1 EIETAR
7 LLSQDIWRIV
17 NQHRTEQAQRLA
29 ATVFSASSSGICVT
43 DAGQRIVSINP
54 ALTTITG
61 YGSEEIIGR
70 TPRLFASGR
79 QHVGFYREMWS
90 CIKSSGSWRGE
101 IWNRRKNGEIFPAWL
116 TITAVTGSE
125 GKVTHYIGSFHD
137 ITERKRSQDHIHF
150 LAHHDALTRLPNRR
164 LLDERIRDAI
174 DRSRREQLHAA
185 VLFID
190 LDRFKLINDTLGH
203 DVGDRL
209 LSRVAEILSS
219 VLDEHET
226 VARLGG
232 DEFVIVVPG
241 VADVARTAQLANR
254 LIEVVS
260 APQLIDE
267 RPFQVTPSIG
277 ISIYPDDGDDAP
289 TLLRN
294 ADTAMYHAKE
304 RGRNNFQFFTAAMN
318 EALRE
323 RVSIEHELRL
333 AIERDE
339 FELVYQ
345 PQVDSRD
352 DRARGCEA
360 LLRWHHPQLGLVP
373 PGRFIAVAEE
383 TGLIVP
389 IGAWVLQQACRQLR
403 AWHDAGH
410 TGMRIGFNLSPR
422 QLQQADLAER
432 IAATLEAWRLPA
444 SSLEIEL
451 TESMLMADPVS
462 ASTLLHRL
470 AHLGVRLAIDDF
482 GTGYSSLAYLKRFP
496 VSRLKIDRSFV
507 RDLET
512 DANDAAIIAAVVA
525 MAASLNI
532 EAVAEGVETVEQ
544 LRFLQA
550 RGCHVVQGHL
560 FSPPR
565 PAAALTTFHFP
576 LPTTR
581 G

>member
-1 EIETAR
+1 
-7 LLSQDIWRIV
+7 
-17 NQHRTEQAQRLA
+17 
-29 ATVFSASSSGICVT
+29 
-43 DAGQRIVSINP
+43 
-54 ALTTITG
+54 
-61 YGSEEIIGR
+61 
-70 TPRLFASGR
+70 
-79 QHVGFYREMWS
+79 
-90 CIKSSGSWRGE
+90 
-101 IWNRRKNGEIFPAWL
+101 
-116 TITAVTGSE
+116 
-125 GKVTHYIGSFHD
+125 
-137 ITERKRSQDHIHF
+137 
-150 LAHHDALTRLPNRR
+150 
-164 LLDERIRDAI
+164 
-174 DRSRREQLHAA
+174 
-185 VLFID
+185 
-190 LDRFKLINDTLGH
+190 
-203 DVGDRL
+203 
-209 LSRVAEILSS
+209 
-219 VLDEHET
+219 
-226 VARLGG
+226 
-232 DEFVIVVPG
+232 
-241 VADVARTAQLANR
+241 
-254 LIEVVS
+254 
-260 APQLIDE
+260 
-267 RPFQVTPSIG
+267 
-277 ISIYPDDGDDAP
+277 
-289 TLLRN
+289 
-294 ADTAMYHAKE
+294 
-304 RGRNNFQFFTAAMN
+304 
-318 EALRE
+318 
-323 RVSIEHELRL
+323 
-333 AIERDE
+333 
-339 FELVYQ
+339 
-345 PQVDSRD
+345 
-352 DRARGCEA
+352 
-360 LLRWHHPQLGLVP
+360 
-373 PGRFIAVAEE
+373 
-383 TGLIVP
+383 
-389 IGAWVLQQACRQLR
+389 R